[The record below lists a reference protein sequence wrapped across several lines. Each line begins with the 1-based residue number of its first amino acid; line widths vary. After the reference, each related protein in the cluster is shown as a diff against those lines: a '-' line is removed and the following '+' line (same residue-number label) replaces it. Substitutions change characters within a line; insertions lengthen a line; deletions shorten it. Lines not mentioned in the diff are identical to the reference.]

1 MVQFCP
7 KCGTQAPDD
16 ESVFCNKCGAK
27 LPPVIPVKKD
37 ILCPRCGTKATDEHS
52 VFCDRCGSPLPKAP
66 QAQVRQ
72 TRMQPAAPPPAMIRK
87 RCISCGAPL
96 AYEDTDYC
104 DACLVHMHKPE
115 LPESPVT
122 AHRRIPEPDPVPAP
136 RKIPEPDPVP
146 AYRKIP
152 EQDTIPPAAPVAVA
166 SAPVPDG
173 IPGADE
179 PPAGKRNWKSIIAVS
194 AIALV
199 VIVVLAVVAGFVTG
213 MIPGLGKDNATA
225 PATPA
230 EEPASV
236 TTIPT
241 TKVTTSPTPKTTA
254 IPGMTTITTTRTTKE
269 TVNVSAAPAI
279 NTTVTAGTNTTAN
292 ATANVTPSVTKPLS
306 NIDASRSFSIGETAT
321 DGKGKLTLHGY
332 SLKDKLKD
340 PTPSN
345 AIGKKYLILNI
356 TYENLQQNATTE
368 VDLKGMTVEDA
379 GSFAFD
385 QVTDDPML
393 ENPFYFSGKTVPPL
407 ENRTGNM
414 AFIISPDATFLKF
427 RYNFG
432 DGKIAT
438 FQLPQYL

>member
-1 MVQFCP
+1 MNMVQFCP

-27 LPPVIPVKKD
+27 LPPVIPVKQD

-52 VFCDRCGSPLPKAP
+52 VFCDRCGSPLPKTP

-72 TRMQPAAPPPAMIRK
+72 PRMQPAAPPPAMIRK

-96 AYEDTDYC
+96 AYGDTDYC
-104 DACLVHMHKPE
+104 DACVVHMHKPE
-115 LPESPVT
+115 PPVP
-122 AHRRIPEPDPVPAP
+122 APRRVPEPVPVPAP
-136 RKIPEPDPVP
+136 RKIPEPED
-146 AYRKIP
+146 
-152 EQDTIPPAAPVAVA
+152 IPPVMPVAVA
-166 SAPVPDG
+166 GTPVVEVP
-173 IPGADE
+173 PVSDE
-179 PPAGKRNWKSIIAVS
+179 PPAGKRNWKSIIAAG

-199 VIVVLAVVAGFVTG
+199 AIIIIAVVAGFVTG
-213 MIPGLGKDNATA
+213 MIPGFGKDNATA

-230 EEPASV
+230 EEQTTA

-241 TKVTTSPTPKTTA
+241 KKVTTSPTPKTTA
-254 IPGMTTITTTRTTKE
+254 IPGMTTITTVPTTKE
-269 TVNVSAAPAI
+269 TVNVSATPAL
-279 NTTVTAGTNTTAN
+279 NATVTAAAN
-292 ATANVTPSVTKPLS
+292 ISANVTANVTPSVTKPLS
-306 NIDASRSFSIGETAT
+306 NIDASRPFSIGETAT

-368 VDLKGMTVEDA
+368 VDLRGMTVEDA
-379 GSFAFD
+379 GAFSFD

>member
-1 MVQFCP
+1 MNMVQFCP

-16 ESVFCNKCGAK
+16 ESVFCNKCGAR
-27 LPPVIPVKKD
+27 LPPVIPVHQD
-37 ILCPRCGTKATDEHS
+37 ILCPRCGTKVTDVHS
-52 VFCDRCGSPLPKAP
+52 VFCDRCGAPLP
-66 QAQVRQ
+66 QARQ
-72 TRMQPAAPPPAMIRK
+72 PPARQILKRPAAAPPVMVRK
-87 RCISCGAPL
+87 RCLSCGAPL

-104 DACLVHMHKPE
+104 DACLEQMSRPE
-115 LPESPVT
+115 PPAPVPQN
-122 AHRRIPEPDPVPAP
+122 IPEPDPVPAL
-136 RKIPEPDPVP
+136 RRSPEP
-146 AYRKIP
+146 
-152 EQDTIPPAAPVAVA
+152 EHLPPAAPVAAA
-166 SAPVPDG
+166 STPVPEG
-173 IPGADE
+173 IPAADE
-179 PPAGKRNWKSIIAVS
+179 PPAGKRNWKRVIAMGV
-194 AIALV
+194 AALV
-199 VIVVLAVVAGFVTG
+199 VIVVLAAVAGFATG
-213 MIPGLGKDNATA
+213 MIPGFSQENSTA

-230 EEPASV
+230 KEQTPA

-241 TKVTTSPTPKTTA
+241 MKVTTSPPPKTTPT
-254 IPGMTTITTTRTTKE
+254 PGE
-269 TVNVSAAPAI
+269 
-279 NTTVTAGTNTTAN
+279 TTVTTSPDTNMTTRASATPAAN
-292 ATANVTPSVTKPLS
+292 ATMTAAANTTGNVTASVTPSVTKPLS
-306 NIDASRSFSIGETAT
+306 NIDASRPFSIGETAT

-332 SLKDKLKD
+332 SVKDKLKD